1 MANFV
6 LLHGAF
12 HGAWCWRD
20 VAARLRGA
28 GHAVTTPTQ
37 TGLGERRHLLSGT
50 ITLETF
56 VEDLV
61 QHLENEE
68 ITDSVLVG
76 HSFGGHAITGA
87 ADRVP
92 ERIRHLVYLDAALLE
107 NGETPFSRGLPENAV
122 ARERDAQALGG
133 FAIPPP
139 SPEAFGV
146 PAGPGADWVARM
158 LCPHPLRTFQTPL
171 MLRNK
176 PGNGLP
182 ATYVCC
188 TEPLYANLESSR
200 VRARVRPGMAWREL
214 ATGHDAMVT
223 APEATADLLMEI
235 AP

>member
-20 VAARLRGA
+20 VAQRLRA
-28 GHAVTTPTQ
+28 SGHAVTTPTQ

-61 QHLENEE
+61 QHLDNED
-68 ITDSVLVG
+68 ITEAVLVG

-92 ERIRHLVYLDAALLE
+92 GRIRHLVYLDAALLE
-107 NGETPFSRGLPENAV
+107 HGETPFSRGLAETAA
-122 ARERDAQALGG
+122 AREREARAFGG
-133 FAIPPP
+133 FTIPAPP
-139 SPEAFGV
+139 PEAFGV
-146 PAGPGADWVARM
+146 PPGPLADWLASR

-171 MLRNK
+171 TLRNK

-182 ATYVCC
+182 ATYICC
-188 TEPLYANLESSR
+188 TAPIYANLASSR
-200 VRARVRPGMAWREL
+200 ERARARPGMAWREL

-223 APEATADLLMEI
+223 APDATAQLLMDI
-235 AP
+235 AR

>member
-1 MANFV
+1 MAHFV

-20 VAARLRGA
+20 VAARLRAA

-61 QHLENEE
+61 QHLENEAIE
-68 ITDSVLVG
+68 QAFLVG

-87 ADRVP
+87 ADRLP
-92 ERIRHLVYLDAALLE
+92 ARIRHLVYLDAALLE
-107 NGETPFSRGLPENAV
+107 NGEDPFSRGLPENAA
-122 ARERDAQALGG
+122 AREQAARALGG
-133 FAIPPP
+133 VAIPAPP
-139 SPEAFGV
+139 PAAFGIPPG
-146 PAGPGADWVARM
+146 PAADWVASL

-176 PGNGLP
+176 PGNFLP
-182 ATYVCC
+182 STYICC
-188 TEPLYANLESSR
+188 TDPIYDNLASSR
-200 VRARVRPGMAWREL
+200 ERARARLGMAWREL

-223 APEATADLLMEI
+223 APDATADLLMDI
-235 AP
+235 AQ

>member
-1 MANFV
+1 MARFV

-20 VAARLRGA
+20 VAARLRA
-28 GHAVTTPTQ
+28 GGHDVTTPTQ
-37 TGLGERRHLLSGT
+37 TGLGERRHLLSGS

-61 QHLENEE
+61 QHLANED
-68 ITDSVLVG
+68 ITAAMLVG
-76 HSFGGHAITGA
+76 HSFAGHAITGA

-92 ERIRHLVYLDAALLE
+92 ARIRHLVYLDAALLE
-107 NGETPFSRGLPENAV
+107 HGEIPFDRSLPETA
-122 ARERDAQALGG
+122 AEREREARAFGG

-139 SPEAFGV
+139 PPAAFGIPPGPEAER
-146 PAGPGADWVARM
+146 AASL

-188 TEPLYANLESSR
+188 TDPLYANLASSR
-200 VRARVRPGMAWREL
+200 ERARRRPGMAWREL
-214 ATGHDAMVT
+214 ATGHDAMLT
-223 APEATADLLMEI
+223 APAATADLLMEL
-235 AP
+235 AR